1 MSVKA
6 ITPSLNRVQ
15 YKNNNTSETQNRPV
29 QNAHAAGYNP
39 AFGGLSAGIVSLMDW
54 IEAGGFITS
63 FIIQD
68 GLGMV
73 APRIGTGLLRG
84 RGSIDPKTGEK
95 RGCNW
100 EFARREALRELLSG
114 PSAYFIP
121 LAMITGIKT
130 LGRANNVPVDL
141 INGYGSEFSRYT
153 QEALAQGKTLNKND
167 FYTQIFK
174 NLLTNSTDGSLR
186 PEVIDEKAAAYAQQ
200 LSEIDDTSSK
210 KVRKVLVNNLKED
223 FINTRKL
230 HNSVM
235 VDDTVG
241 VIKADDKDLTKGIKK
256 ILSTLS
262 DYTHDALH
270 YTKKHL
276 KDNTADAAE
285 KLINNFNLKR
295 TGTRVLSN
303 LGMWGAVS
311 AGFILIPKIYN
322 FGLKHD
328 PGLVGTA
335 AENTVTDSPA
345 DAAKPDANKDTKIA
359 DAADSAAQDAKP
371 DNKQVSFGG
380 WQSKLGKTV
389 LNNKKLDNLL
399 KNFEFDNAAMP
410 ANAMAAALFGFCLPP
425 RYIDAKSNFERG
437 EILFRDITSFL
448 AILFGAKALSRV
460 FSQTFTKMSGIALQ
474 VRDEGYEKRSI
485 PGKIWQYFSAN
496 SDIAN
501 LNSRQ
506 LEAKYANPSSSKEGI
521 LGMIDF
527 IQKNKGD
534 VRKAFSI
541 DKGIKENIEQLL
553 GGKSIKQATVDEIKN
568 VIKTNADSDAVKNIY
583 KILDNVKGNKL
594 LGRAKLLNSLFDA
607 LSTFALVP
615 LFMIWVSHK
624 CTKMTKERSERLA
637 KEAADAAN
645 ANKPEPPKNQAP
657 VQNVTA
663 AADITNQPS
672 MQGFLNNL

>member
-6 ITPSLNRVQ
+6 INPSLNRVQ
-15 YKNNNTSETQNRPV
+15 YRNNNVSDIKNKQVQSQNQPSFS
-29 QNAHAAGYNP
+29 GLS
-39 AFGGLSAGIVSLMDW
+39 LSAGIVSLMDW

-73 APRIGTGLLRG
+73 APRIGTGLMRG
-84 RGSIDPKTGEK
+84 RGSIDPNTGEK

-114 PSAYFIP
+114 PSAYLIP
-121 LAMITGIKT
+121 LAMISGIKK
-130 LGRANNVPVDL
+130 LGKANNVPVDL
-141 INGYGSEFSRYT
+141 INGYGSEFAKYSK
-153 QEALAQGKTLNKND
+153 QAIAENKPLNKID
-167 FYTQIFK
+167 FYTQIFD
-174 NLLTNSTDGSLR
+174 NLLTNSTDGTL
-186 PEVIDEKAAAYAQQ
+186 PKHVIEEKSATYAKQ
-200 LSEIDDTSSK
+200 LIEIEDNHGNK
-210 KVRKVLVNNLKED
+210 KIRKVLENSLKED
-223 FINTRKL
+223 FINIRRL
-230 HNSVM
+230 HSDVM
-235 VDDTVG
+235 VDDTAAVL
-241 VIKADDKDLTKGIKK
+241 KSDDKYISKGIKK
-256 ILSTLS
+256 ILSSLS

-270 YTKKHL
+270 YTHKHL
-276 KDNTADAAE
+276 KEDTPEAVE

-295 TGTRVLSN
+295 TGTRVVTNLS
-303 LGMWGAVS
+303 MWGAVA

-322 FGLKHD
+322 LGLKHD

-335 AENTVTDSPA
+335 AEGTMTESTANTAQNTKTA
-345 DAAKPDANKDTKIA
+345 ETAKDTPEDNKQQA
-359 DAADSAAQDAKP
+359 DG
-371 DNKQVSFGG
+371 KQVSFAG
-380 WQSKLGKTV
+380 WQSSLGKTV
-389 LNNKKLDNLL
+389 LNNNKLGKFL
-399 KNFEFDNAAMP
+399 KNFEFDNASMP

-437 EILFRDITSFL
+437 EILFRDITSFI

-474 VRDEGYEKRSI
+474 VRDEGFEKRSL
-485 PGKIWQYFSAN
+485 PGKVWQYFSAN
-496 SDIAN
+496 SDISN
-501 LNSRQ
+501 LTSRQ
-506 LEAKYANPSSSKEGI
+506 LEAKYANPSGAKNGI

-527 IQKNKGD
+527 IQNNHGD

-541 DKGIKENIEQLL
+541 DKGVKENIEKLL
-553 GGKSIKQATVDEIKN
+553 GGKSIKNATVDEIKN
-568 VIKTNADSDAVKNIY
+568 AIKNGAESVELKNIY

-624 CTKMTKERSERLA
+624 CTKMTKERSEKLA
-637 KEAADAAN
+637 KEAAEAAN
-645 ANKPEPPKNQAP
+645 ANKPEPPKNPTAQ

-663 AADITNQPS
+663 AADVNKQPS

>member
-15 YKNNNTSETQNRPV
+15 YKNNQTSEAKTNNIPKS
-29 QNAHAAGYNP
+29 HAIGAQP
-39 AFGGLSAGIVSLMDW
+39 SFGNLSSGVVSLMDW
-54 IEAGGFITS
+54 IESGGFITS

-121 LAMITGIKT
+121 LAMISGIKK
-130 LGRANNVPVDL
+130 LGKANNVPVDL

-153 QEALAQGKTLNKND
+153 KDTLSQNKTLNKCD
-167 FYTQIFK
+167 FYTQIFE
-174 NLLTNSTDGSLR
+174 NLLTNSTDGSLKAD
-186 PEVIDEKAAAYAQQ
+186 VIKEKAASYAKQ
-200 LSEIDDTSSK
+200 LLDIDDTSSN

-230 HNSVM
+230 HNGVM
-235 VDDTVG
+235 EDDTVA
-241 VIKADDKDLTKGIKK
+241 VLKADDKNLTRGIKK

-262 DYTHDALH
+262 DYTHDAFT
-270 YTKKHL
+270 YTEKNL
-276 KDNTADAAE
+276 KEKTPEAAE
-285 KLINNFNLKR
+285 KLISNFNLKR
-295 TGTRVLSN
+295 TGTRVATNLS
-303 LGMWGAVS
+303 MWGAVA

-322 FGLKHD
+322 LGLKHD

-335 AENTVTDSPA
+335 AENTTETPEDGA
-345 DAAKPDANKDTKIA
+345 KTDAAKETQTAQ
-359 DAADSAAQDAKP
+359 AAQETKP
-371 DNKQVSFGG
+371 STDGKQVSFGG
-380 WQSKLGKTV
+380 WQSALGKKVLSSDKLG
-389 LNNKKLDNLL
+389 NFL

-410 ANAMAAALFGFCLPP
+410 ANAMAFALFGFCLPP

-460 FSQTFTKMSGIALQ
+460 FSQAFTKMSGIALQ
-474 VRDEGYEKRSI
+474 VRDEGYEKRSM

-496 SDIAN
+496 SDISN
-501 LNSRQ
+501 LTSRQ
-506 LEAKYANPSSSKEGI
+506 LEAKYSNPSASKEGI
-521 LGMIDF
+521 LGMIDY
-527 IQKNKGD
+527 IQNNKGD

-541 DKGIKENIEQLL
+541 DKNLKQHFENLL
-553 GGKSIKQATVDEIKN
+553 GGKSLKQATVDEIK
-568 VIKTNADSDAVKNIY
+568 TAVKNGAESTDLKEIY

-594 LGRAKLLNSLFDA
+594 LGRAKLLNSVFDA

-615 LFMIWVSHK
+615 LFMMWISHQ

-637 KEAADAAN
+637 KEAAAAAE
-645 ANKPEPPKNQAP
+645 ANKPQPPINPSAAQ
-657 VQNVTA
+657 VQTVTA
-663 AADITNQPS
+663 AADVNKQPS

>member
-6 ITPSLNRVQ
+6 INPSLNRVQ
-15 YKNNNTSETQNRPV
+15 YRNNNVSDIKNKQVQSQNQPSFS
-29 QNAHAAGYNP
+29 GLS
-39 AFGGLSAGIVSLMDW
+39 LSAGIVSLMDW

-73 APRIGTGLLRG
+73 APRIGTGLMRG
-84 RGSIDPKTGEK
+84 RGSIDPNTGEK

-114 PSAYFIP
+114 PSAYLIP
-121 LAMITGIKT
+121 LAMISGIKK
-130 LGRANNVPVDL
+130 LGKANNVPVDL
-141 INGYGSEFSRYT
+141 INGYGSEFTKYSK
-153 QEALAQGKTLNKND
+153 QAIAENKPLNKID
-167 FYTQIFK
+167 FYTQIFD
-174 NLLTNSTDGSLR
+174 NLLTNSTDGTL
-186 PEVIDEKAAAYAQQ
+186 PKHVIEEKSATYAKQ
-200 LSEIDDTSSK
+200 LIEIEDNHGNK
-210 KVRKVLVNNLKED
+210 KIRKVLENSLKED
-223 FINTRKL
+223 FINIRRL
-230 HNSVM
+230 HSDVM
-235 VDDTVG
+235 VDDTAAVL
-241 VIKADDKDLTKGIKK
+241 KSDDKYISKGIKK
-256 ILSTLS
+256 ILSSLS

-270 YTKKHL
+270 YTHKHL
-276 KDNTADAAE
+276 KEDTPEAVE

-295 TGTRVLSN
+295 TGTRVVTNLS
-303 LGMWGAVS
+303 MWGAVA

-322 FGLKHD
+322 LGLKHD

-335 AENTVTDSPA
+335 AEGTMTENAANTAQNTKTA
-345 DAAKPDANKDTKIA
+345 ETAKDTPEDNKQQA
-359 DAADSAAQDAKP
+359 DG
-371 DNKQVSFGG
+371 KQVSFAG
-380 WQSKLGKTV
+380 WQSSLGKTV
-389 LNNKKLDNLL
+389 LNNNKLGKFL
-399 KNFEFDNAAMP
+399 KNFEFDNASMP

-437 EILFRDITSFL
+437 EILFRDITSFI

-474 VRDEGYEKRSI
+474 VRDEGFEKRSL
-485 PGKIWQYFSAN
+485 PGKVWQYFSAN
-496 SDIAN
+496 SDISN
-501 LNSRQ
+501 LTSRQ
-506 LEAKYANPSSSKEGI
+506 LEAKYANPSGAKNGI

-527 IQKNKGD
+527 IQNNHGD

-541 DKGIKENIEQLL
+541 DKGVKENIEKLL
-553 GGKSIKQATVDEIKN
+553 GGKSIKNATVDEIKN
-568 VIKTNADSDAVKNIY
+568 AIKNGAESVELKNIY

-624 CTKMTKERSERLA
+624 CTKMTKERSEKLA
-637 KEAADAAN
+637 KEAAEAAN
-645 ANKPEPPKNQAP
+645 ANKPEPPKNSTAQ

-663 AADITNQPS
+663 AADVNKQPS

>member
-15 YKNNNTSETQNRPV
+15 YKNNQTSEAKTNNIPKSHAIGV
-29 QNAHAAGYNP
+29 QP
-39 AFGGLSAGIVSLMDW
+39 SFGNLSSGVVSLMDW
-54 IEAGGFITS
+54 IESGGFITS

-121 LAMITGIKT
+121 LAMISGIKK
-130 LGRANNVPVDL
+130 LGKANNVPVDL

-153 QEALAQGKTLNKND
+153 KDTLSQNKTLNKCD
-167 FYTQIFK
+167 FYTQIFE
-174 NLLTNSTDGSLR
+174 NLLTNSTDGSLKAD
-186 PEVIDEKAAAYAQQ
+186 VIKEKAASYAKQ
-200 LSEIDDTSSK
+200 LLDIDDTSSN

-230 HNSVM
+230 HNGVM
-235 VDDTVG
+235 EDDTVA
-241 VIKADDKDLTKGIKK
+241 V
-256 ILSTLS
+256 
-262 DYTHDALH
+262 
-270 YTKKHL
+270 L
-276 KDNTADAAE
+276 K
-285 KLINNFNLKR
+285 KLISNFNLKR
-295 TGTRVLSN
+295 TGTRVATNLS
-303 LGMWGAVS
+303 MWGAVA

-322 FGLKHD
+322 LGLKHD

-335 AENTVTDSPA
+335 AENTTETPEDGA
-345 DAAKPDANKDTKIA
+345 KTDAAKETQTAQ
-359 DAADSAAQDAKP
+359 AAQETKP
-371 DNKQVSFGG
+371 STDGKQVSFGG
-380 WQSKLGKTV
+380 WQSALGKKVLSSDKLG
-389 LNNKKLDNLL
+389 NFL

-410 ANAMAAALFGFCLPP
+410 ANAMAFALFGFCLPP

-460 FSQTFTKMSGIALQ
+460 FSQAFTKMSGIALQ
-474 VRDEGYEKRSI
+474 VRDEGYEKRSM

-496 SDIAN
+496 SDISN
-501 LNSRQ
+501 LTSRQ
-506 LEAKYANPSSSKEGI
+506 LEAKYSNPSASKEGI
-521 LGMIDF
+521 LGMIDY
-527 IQKNKGD
+527 IQNNKGD

-541 DKGIKENIEQLL
+541 DKNLKQHFENLL
-553 GGKSIKQATVDEIKN
+553 GGKSLKQATVDEIK
-568 VIKTNADSDAVKNIY
+568 TAVKNGAESTDLKEIY

-594 LGRAKLLNSLFDA
+594 LGRAKLLNSVFDA

-615 LFMIWVSHK
+615 LFMMWISHQ

-637 KEAADAAN
+637 KEAAAAAE
-645 ANKPEPPKNQAP
+645 ANKPQPPINPSAAQ
-657 VQNVTA
+657 VQTVTA
-663 AADITNQPS
+663 AADVNKQPS

>member
-15 YKNNNTSETQNRPV
+15 YKNNQTSEAKTNNIPKS
-29 QNAHAAGYNP
+29 HAIGAQP
-39 AFGGLSAGIVSLMDW
+39 SFGNLSSGVVSLMDW
-54 IEAGGFITS
+54 IESGGFITS

-121 LAMITGIKT
+121 LAMISGIKK
-130 LGRANNVPVDL
+130 LGKANNVPVDL

-153 QEALAQGKTLNKND
+153 KEPLSQNKTLNKCD
-167 FYTQIFK
+167 FYTQIFE
-174 NLLTNSTDGSLR
+174 NLLTNSTDGSLKAD
-186 PEVIDEKAAAYAQQ
+186 VIKEKAASYAKQ
-200 LSEIDDTSSK
+200 LLDIDDTSSN

-223 FINTRKL
+223 FINIRRL
-230 HNSVM
+230 HSDVM
-235 VDDTVG
+235 VDDTAAVL
-241 VIKADDKDLTKGIKK
+241 KSDDKYISKGIKK
-256 ILSTLS
+256 ILSSLS

-270 YTKKHL
+270 YTHKHL
-276 KDNTADAAE
+276 KEDTPEAVE

-295 TGTRVLSN
+295 TGTRVVTNLS
-303 LGMWGAVS
+303 MWGAVA

-322 FGLKHD
+322 LGLKHD

-335 AENTVTDSPA
+335 AEGTMTESTANTAQNTKTA
-345 DAAKPDANKDTKIA
+345 ETAKDTPEDNKQQA
-359 DAADSAAQDAKP
+359 DG
-371 DNKQVSFGG
+371 KQVSFAG
-380 WQSKLGKTV
+380 WQSSLGKTV
-389 LNNKKLDNLL
+389 LNNNKLGKFL
-399 KNFEFDNAAMP
+399 KNFEFDNASMP

-437 EILFRDITSFL
+437 EILFRDITSFI

-474 VRDEGYEKRSI
+474 VRDEGFEKRSL
-485 PGKIWQYFSAN
+485 PGKVWQYFSAN
-496 SDIAN
+496 SDISN
-501 LNSRQ
+501 LTSRQ
-506 LEAKYANPSSSKEGI
+506 LEAKYANPSGAKNGI

-527 IQKNKGD
+527 IQNNHGD

-541 DKGIKENIEQLL
+541 DKGVKENIEKLL
-553 GGKSIKQATVDEIKN
+553 GGKSIKNATVDEIKN
-568 VIKTNADSDAVKNIY
+568 AIKNGAESVELKNIY

-624 CTKMTKERSERLA
+624 CTKMTKERSEKLA
-637 KEAADAAN
+637 KEAAEAAN
-645 ANKPEPPKNQAP
+645 ANKPEPPKNSTAQ

-663 AADITNQPS
+663 AADVNKQPS

>member
-6 ITPSLNRVQ
+6 INPSLNRVQ
-15 YKNNNTSETQNRPV
+15 YRNNNVSDIKNKQVQSQNQPSFS
-29 QNAHAAGYNP
+29 GLS
-39 AFGGLSAGIVSLMDW
+39 LSAGIVSLMDW

-73 APRIGTGLLRG
+73 APRIGTGLMRG
-84 RGSIDPKTGEK
+84 RGSIDPNTGEK

-114 PSAYFIP
+114 PSAYLIP
-121 LAMITGIKT
+121 LAMISGIKK
-130 LGRANNVPVDL
+130 LGKANNVPVDL
-141 INGYGSEFSRYT
+141 INGYGSEFAKYSK
-153 QEALAQGKTLNKND
+153 QAIAENKPLNKID
-167 FYTQIFK
+167 FYTQIFD
-174 NLLTNSTDGSLR
+174 NLLTNSTDGTL
-186 PEVIDEKAAAYAQQ
+186 PKHVIEEKSATYAKQ
-200 LSEIDDTSSK
+200 LIEIEDNHGNK
-210 KVRKVLVNNLKED
+210 KIRKVLENSLKED
-223 FINTRKL
+223 FINIRRL
-230 HNSVM
+230 HSDVM
-235 VDDTVG
+235 VDDTAAVL
-241 VIKADDKDLTKGIKK
+241 KSDDKYISKGIKK
-256 ILSTLS
+256 ILSSLS

-270 YTKKHL
+270 YTHKHL
-276 KDNTADAAE
+276 KEDTPEAVE

-295 TGTRVLSN
+295 TGTRVVTNLS
-303 LGMWGAVS
+303 MWGAVA

-322 FGLKHD
+322 LGLKHD

-335 AENTVTDSPA
+335 AEGTMTESTANTAQNTKTA
-345 DAAKPDANKDTKIA
+345 ETAKDTPEDNKQQA
-359 DAADSAAQDAKP
+359 DG
-371 DNKQVSFGG
+371 KQVSFAG
-380 WQSKLGKTV
+380 WQSSLGKTV
-389 LNNKKLDNLL
+389 LNNNKLGKFL
-399 KNFEFDNAAMP
+399 KNFEFDNASMP

-437 EILFRDITSFL
+437 EILFRDITSFI

-474 VRDEGYEKRSI
+474 VRDEGFEKRSL
-485 PGKIWQYFSAN
+485 PGKVWQYFSAN
-496 SDIAN
+496 SDISN
-501 LNSRQ
+501 LTSRQ
-506 LEAKYANPSSSKEGI
+506 LEAKYANPSGAKNGI

-527 IQKNKGD
+527 IQNNHGD

-541 DKGIKENIEQLL
+541 DKGVKENIEKLL
-553 GGKSIKQATVDEIKN
+553 GGKSIKNATVDEIKN
-568 VIKTNADSDAVKNIY
+568 AIKNGAESVELKNIY

-624 CTKMTKERSERLA
+624 CTKMTKERSEKLA
-637 KEAADAAN
+637 KEAAEAAN
-645 ANKPEPPKNQAP
+645 ANKPEPPKNSTAQ

-663 AADITNQPS
+663 AADVNKQPS

>member
-6 ITPSLNRVQ
+6 INPSLNRVQ
-15 YKNNNTSETQNRPV
+15 YRNNNVSDIKNKQVQSQNQPSFS
-29 QNAHAAGYNP
+29 GLS
-39 AFGGLSAGIVSLMDW
+39 LSAGIVSLMDW

-73 APRIGTGLLRG
+73 APRIGTGLMRG
-84 RGSIDPKTGEK
+84 RGSIDPNTGEK

-114 PSAYFIP
+114 PSAYLIP
-121 LAMITGIKT
+121 LAMISGIKK
-130 LGRANNVPVDL
+130 LGKANNVPVDL
-141 INGYGSEFSRYT
+141 INGYGSEFAKYSK
-153 QEALAQGKTLNKND
+153 QAIAENKPLNKID
-167 FYTQIFK
+167 FYTQIFD
-174 NLLTNSTDGSLR
+174 NLLTNSTDGTL
-186 PEVIDEKAAAYAQQ
+186 PKHVIEEKSATYAKQ
-200 LSEIDDTSSK
+200 LIEIEDNHGNK
-210 KVRKVLVNNLKED
+210 KIRKVLENSLKED
-223 FINTRKL
+223 FINIRRL
-230 HNSVM
+230 HSDVM
-235 VDDTVG
+235 VDDTAAVL
-241 VIKADDKDLTKGIKK
+241 KSDDKYISKGIKK
-256 ILSTLS
+256 ILSSLS

-270 YTKKHL
+270 YTHKHL
-276 KDNTADAAE
+276 KEDTPEAVE

-295 TGTRVLSN
+295 TGTRVVTNLS
-303 LGMWGAVS
+303 MWGAVA

-322 FGLKHD
+322 LGLKHD

-335 AENTVTDSPA
+335 AEGTMTENAANTAQNTKTA
-345 DAAKPDANKDTKIA
+345 ETAKDTPEDNKQQA
-359 DAADSAAQDAKP
+359 DG
-371 DNKQVSFGG
+371 KQVSFAG
-380 WQSKLGKTV
+380 WQSSLGKTV
-389 LNNKKLDNLL
+389 LNNNKLGKFL
-399 KNFEFDNAAMP
+399 KNFEFDNASMP

-437 EILFRDITSFL
+437 EILFRDITSFI

-474 VRDEGYEKRSI
+474 VRDEGFEKRSL
-485 PGKIWQYFSAN
+485 PGKVWQYFSAN
-496 SDIAN
+496 SDISN
-501 LNSRQ
+501 LTSRQ
-506 LEAKYANPSSSKEGI
+506 LEAKYANPSGAKNGI

-527 IQKNKGD
+527 IQNNHGD

-541 DKGIKENIEQLL
+541 DKGVKENIEKLL
-553 GGKSIKQATVDEIKN
+553 GGKSIKNATVDEIKN
-568 VIKTNADSDAVKNIY
+568 AIKNGAESVELKNIY

-624 CTKMTKERSERLA
+624 CTKMTKERSEKLA
-637 KEAADAAN
+637 KEAAEAAN
-645 ANKPEPPKNQAP
+645 ANKPEPPKNSTAQ

-663 AADITNQPS
+663 AADVNKQPS

>member
-6 ITPSLNRVQ
+6 INPSLNRVQ
-15 YKNNNTSETQNRPV
+15 YRNNNVSDIKNKQVQSQNQPSFS
-29 QNAHAAGYNP
+29 GLS
-39 AFGGLSAGIVSLMDW
+39 LSAGIVSLMDW

-73 APRIGTGLLRG
+73 APRIGTGLMRG
-84 RGSIDPKTGEK
+84 RGSIDPNTGEK

-114 PSAYFIP
+114 PSAYLIP
-121 LAMITGIKT
+121 LAMISGIKK
-130 LGRANNVPVDL
+130 LGKANNVPVDL
-141 INGYGSEFSRYT
+141 INGYGSEFAKYSK
-153 QEALAQGKTLNKND
+153 QAIAENKPLNKID
-167 FYTQIFK
+167 FYTQIFD
-174 NLLTNSTDGSLR
+174 NLLTNSTDGTL
-186 PEVIDEKAAAYAQQ
+186 PKHVIEEKSATYAKQ
-200 LSEIDDTSSK
+200 LIEIEDNHGNK
-210 KVRKVLVNNLKED
+210 KIRKVLENSLKED
-223 FINTRKL
+223 FINIRRL
-230 HNSVM
+230 HSDVM
-235 VDDTVG
+235 VDDTAAVL
-241 VIKADDKDLTKGIKK
+241 KSDDKYISKGIKK
-256 ILSTLS
+256 ILSSLS

-270 YTKKHL
+270 YTHKHL
-276 KDNTADAAE
+276 KEDTPEAVE

-295 TGTRVLSN
+295 TGTRVVTNLS
-303 LGMWGAVS
+303 MWGAVA

-322 FGLKHD
+322 LGLKHD

-335 AENTVTDSPA
+335 AEGTMTENAANTAQNTKTA
-345 DAAKPDANKDTKIA
+345 ETAKDTPEDNKQQA
-359 DAADSAAQDAKP
+359 DG
-371 DNKQVSFGG
+371 KQVSFAG
-380 WQSKLGKTV
+380 WQSDLGKYVVNNNKLGKF
-389 LNNKKLDNLL
+389 L
-399 KNFEFDNAAMP
+399 KNFEFDNASMP

-437 EILFRDITSFL
+437 EILFRDITSFI

-474 VRDEGYEKRSI
+474 VRDEGFEKRSL
-485 PGKIWQYFSAN
+485 PGKVWQYFSAN
-496 SDIAN
+496 SDISN
-501 LNSRQ
+501 LTSRQ
-506 LEAKYANPSSSKEGI
+506 LEAKYANPSGAKNGI

-527 IQKNKGD
+527 IQNNHGD

-541 DKGIKENIEQLL
+541 DKGVKENIEKLL
-553 GGKSIKQATVDEIKN
+553 GGKSIKNATIDEIKN
-568 VIKTNADSDAVKNIY
+568 AIKNGAESVELKNIY

-624 CTKMTKERSERLA
+624 CTKMTKERSEKLA
-637 KEAADAAN
+637 KEAAEAAN
-645 ANKPEPPKNQAP
+645 ANKPEPPKNSTAQ

-663 AADITNQPS
+663 AADVNKQPS

>member
-6 ITPSLNRVQ
+6 INPSLNRVQ
-15 YKNNNTSETQNRPV
+15 YRNNNVSDIKNKQVQSQNQPSFS
-29 QNAHAAGYNP
+29 GLS
-39 AFGGLSAGIVSLMDW
+39 LSAGIVSLMDW

-73 APRIGTGLLRG
+73 APRIGTGLMRG
-84 RGSIDPKTGEK
+84 RGSIDPNTGEK

-114 PSAYFIP
+114 PSAYLIP
-121 LAMITGIKT
+121 LAMISGIKK
-130 LGRANNVPVDL
+130 LGKANNVPVDL
-141 INGYGSEFSRYT
+141 INGYGSEFAKYSK
-153 QEALAQGKTLNKND
+153 QAIAENKPLNKID
-167 FYTQIFK
+167 FYTQIFD
-174 NLLTNSTDGSLR
+174 NLLTNSTDGTL
-186 PEVIDEKAAAYAQQ
+186 PKHVIEEKSATYAKQ
-200 LSEIDDTSSK
+200 LIEIEDNHGNK
-210 KVRKVLVNNLKED
+210 KIRKVLENSLKED
-223 FINTRKL
+223 FINIRRL
-230 HNSVM
+230 HSDVM
-235 VDDTVG
+235 VDDTAAVL
-241 VIKADDKDLTKGIKK
+241 KSDDKYISKGIKK
-256 ILSTLS
+256 ILSSLS

-270 YTKKHL
+270 YTHKHL
-276 KDNTADAAE
+276 KEDTPEAVE

-295 TGTRVLSN
+295 TGTRVVTNLS
-303 LGMWGAVS
+303 MWGAVA

-322 FGLKHD
+322 LGLKHD

-335 AENTVTDSPA
+335 AEGTMTENAANTAQNTKTA
-345 DAAKPDANKDTKIA
+345 ETAKDTPEDNKQQA
-359 DAADSAAQDAKP
+359 DG
-371 DNKQVSFGG
+371 KQVSFAG
-380 WQSKLGKTV
+380 WQSSLGKTV
-389 LNNKKLDNLL
+389 LNNNKLGKFLR
-399 KNFEFDNAAMP
+399 NFEFDNASMP

-437 EILFRDITSFL
+437 EILFRDITSFI

-474 VRDEGYEKRSI
+474 VRDEGFEKRSL
-485 PGKIWQYFSAN
+485 PGKVWQYFSAN
-496 SDIAN
+496 SDISN
-501 LNSRQ
+501 LTSRQ
-506 LEAKYANPSSSKEGI
+506 LEAKYANPSGAKNGI

-527 IQKNKGD
+527 IQNNHGD

-541 DKGIKENIEQLL
+541 DKGVKENIEKLL
-553 GGKSIKQATVDEIKN
+553 GGKSIKNATVDEIKN
-568 VIKTNADSDAVKNIY
+568 AIKNGAESVELKNIY

-624 CTKMTKERSERLA
+624 CTKMTKERSEKLA
-637 KEAADAAN
+637 KEAAEAAN
-645 ANKPEPPKNQAP
+645 ANKPEPPKNSTAQ

-663 AADITNQPS
+663 AADVNKQPS

>member
-6 ITPSLNRVQ
+6 INPSLNRVQ
-15 YKNNNTSETQNRPV
+15 YRNNNVSDIKNKQVQSQNQPSFS
-29 QNAHAAGYNP
+29 GLS
-39 AFGGLSAGIVSLMDW
+39 LSAGIVSLMDW

-73 APRIGTGLLRG
+73 APRIGTGLMRG
-84 RGSIDPKTGEK
+84 RGSIDPNTGEK

-114 PSAYFIP
+114 PSAYLIP
-121 LAMITGIKT
+121 LAMISGIKK
-130 LGRANNVPVDL
+130 LGKANNVPVDL
-141 INGYGSEFSRYT
+141 INGYGSEFAKYSK
-153 QEALAQGKTLNKND
+153 QAIAENKPLSKID
-167 FYTQIFK
+167 FYTQIFD
-174 NLLTNSTDGSLR
+174 NLLTNSTDGTL
-186 PEVIDEKAAAYAQQ
+186 PKHVIEEKSATYAKQ
-200 LSEIDDTSSK
+200 LIEIEDNHGNK
-210 KVRKVLVNNLKED
+210 KIRKVLENSLKED
-223 FINTRKL
+223 FINIRRL
-230 HNSVM
+230 HSDVM
-235 VDDTVG
+235 VDDTAAVL
-241 VIKADDKDLTKGIKK
+241 KSDDKYISKGIKK
-256 ILSTLS
+256 ILSSLS

-270 YTKKHL
+270 YTHKHL
-276 KDNTADAAE
+276 KEDTPEAVE

-295 TGTRVLSN
+295 TGTRVVTNLS
-303 LGMWGAVS
+303 MWGAVA

-322 FGLKHD
+322 LGLKHD

-335 AENTVTDSPA
+335 AEGTMTESTANTAQNTKTA
-345 DAAKPDANKDTKIA
+345 ETAKDTPEDNKQQA
-359 DAADSAAQDAKP
+359 DG
-371 DNKQVSFGG
+371 KQVSFAG
-380 WQSKLGKTV
+380 WQSSLGKTV
-389 LNNKKLDNLL
+389 LNNNKLGKFL
-399 KNFEFDNAAMP
+399 KNFEFDNASMP

-437 EILFRDITSFL
+437 EILFRDITSFI

-474 VRDEGYEKRSI
+474 VRDEGFEKRSL
-485 PGKIWQYFSAN
+485 PGKVWQYFSAN
-496 SDIAN
+496 SDISN
-501 LNSRQ
+501 LTSRQ
-506 LEAKYANPSSSKEGI
+506 LEAKYANPSGAKNGI

-527 IQKNKGD
+527 IQNNHGD

-541 DKGIKENIEQLL
+541 DKGVKENIEKLL
-553 GGKSIKQATVDEIKN
+553 GGKSIKNATIDEIKN
-568 VIKTNADSDAVKNIY
+568 AIKNGAESVELKNIY

-624 CTKMTKERSERLA
+624 CTKMTKERSEKLA
-637 KEAADAAN
+637 KEAAEAAN
-645 ANKPEPPKNQAP
+645 ANKPEPPKNSTAQ

-663 AADITNQPS
+663 AADVNKQPS

>member
-6 ITPSLNRVQ
+6 INPSLNRVQ
-15 YKNNNTSETQNRPV
+15 YRNNNVSDIKNKQVQSQNQPSFS
-29 QNAHAAGYNP
+29 GLS
-39 AFGGLSAGIVSLMDW
+39 LSAGIVSLMDW

-73 APRIGTGLLRG
+73 APRIGTGLMRG
-84 RGSIDPKTGEK
+84 RGSIDPNTGEK

-114 PSAYFIP
+114 PSAYLIP
-121 LAMITGIKT
+121 LAMISGIKK
-130 LGRANNVPVDL
+130 LGKANNVPVDL
-141 INGYGSEFSRYT
+141 INGYGSEFAKYSK
-153 QEALAQGKTLNKND
+153 QAIAENKPLNKID
-167 FYTQIFK
+167 FYTQIFD
-174 NLLTNSTDGSLR
+174 NLLTNSTDGTL
-186 PEVIDEKAAAYAQQ
+186 PKHVIEEKSATYAKQ
-200 LSEIDDTSSK
+200 LIEIEDNHGNK
-210 KVRKVLVNNLKED
+210 KIRKVLENSLKED
-223 FINTRKL
+223 FINIRRL
-230 HNSVM
+230 HSDVM
-235 VDDTVG
+235 VDDTAAVL
-241 VIKADDKDLTKGIKK
+241 KSDDKYISKGIKK
-256 ILSTLS
+256 ILSSLS

-270 YTKKHL
+270 YTHKHL
-276 KDNTADAAE
+276 KEDTPEAVE

-295 TGTRVLSN
+295 TGTRVVTNLS
-303 LGMWGAVS
+303 MWGAVA

-322 FGLKHD
+322 LGLKHD

-335 AENTVTDSPA
+335 AEGTMTENAANTAQNTKTA
-345 DAAKPDANKDTKIA
+345 ETAKDTPEDNKQQA
-359 DAADSAAQDAKP
+359 DG
-371 DNKQVSFGG
+371 KQVSFAG
-380 WQSKLGKTV
+380 WQSSLGKTV
-389 LNNKKLDNLL
+389 LNNNKLGKFL
-399 KNFEFDNAAMP
+399 KNFEFDNASMP

-437 EILFRDITSFL
+437 EILFRDITSFI

-474 VRDEGYEKRSI
+474 VRDEGFEKRSL
-485 PGKIWQYFSAN
+485 PGKVWQYFSAN
-496 SDIAN
+496 SDISN
-501 LNSRQ
+501 LTSRQ
-506 LEAKYANPSSSKEGI
+506 LEAKYTNPSGAKNGI

-527 IQKNKGD
+527 IQNNHGD

-541 DKGIKENIEQLL
+541 DKGVKENIEKLL
-553 GGKSIKQATVDEIKN
+553 GGKSIKNATVDEIKN
-568 VIKTNADSDAVKNIY
+568 AIKNGAESVELKNIY

-624 CTKMTKERSERLA
+624 CTKMTKERSEKLA
-637 KEAADAAN
+637 KEAAEAAN
-645 ANKPEPPKNQAP
+645 ANKPEPPKNSTAQ

-663 AADITNQPS
+663 AADVNKQPS

>member
-6 ITPSLNRVQ
+6 INPSLNRVQ
-15 YKNNNTSETQNRPV
+15 YRNNNVSDIKNKQVQSQNQPSFS
-29 QNAHAAGYNP
+29 GLS
-39 AFGGLSAGIVSLMDW
+39 LSAGIVSLMDW

-73 APRIGTGLLRG
+73 APRIGTGLMRG
-84 RGSIDPKTGEK
+84 RGSIDPNTGEK

-114 PSAYFIP
+114 PSAYLIP
-121 LAMITGIKT
+121 LAMISGIKK
-130 LGRANNVPVDL
+130 LGKANNVPVDL
-141 INGYGSEFSRYT
+141 INGYGSEFAKYSK
-153 QEALAQGKTLNKND
+153 QAIAENKPLNKID
-167 FYTQIFK
+167 FYTQIFD
-174 NLLTNSTDGSLR
+174 NLLTNSTDGTL
-186 PEVIDEKAAAYAQQ
+186 PKHVIEEKSATYAKQ
-200 LSEIDDTSSK
+200 LIEIEDNHGNK
-210 KVRKVLVNNLKED
+210 KIRKVLENSLKED
-223 FINTRKL
+223 FINIRRL
-230 HNSVM
+230 HSDVM
-235 VDDTVG
+235 VDDTAAVL
-241 VIKADDKDLTKGIKK
+241 KSDDKYISKGIKK
-256 ILSTLS
+256 ILSSLS

-270 YTKKHL
+270 YTHKHL
-276 KDNTADAAE
+276 KEDTPEAVE

-295 TGTRVLSN
+295 TGTRVVTNLS
-303 LGMWGAVS
+303 MWGAVA

-322 FGLKHD
+322 LGLKHD

-335 AENTVTDSPA
+335 AEGTMTENAANTAQNTKTA
-345 DAAKPDANKDTKIA
+345 ETAKDTPEDNKQQA
-359 DAADSAAQDAKP
+359 DG
-371 DNKQVSFGG
+371 KQVSFAG
-380 WQSKLGKTV
+380 WQSSLGKTV
-389 LNNKKLDNLL
+389 LNNNKLGKFL
-399 KNFEFDNAAMP
+399 KNFEFDNASMP

-437 EILFRDITSFL
+437 EILFRDITSFI

-474 VRDEGYEKRSI
+474 VRDEGFEKRSL
-485 PGKIWQYFSAN
+485 PGKVWQYFSAN
-496 SDIAN
+496 SDISN
-501 LNSRQ
+501 LTSRQ
-506 LEAKYANPSSSKEGI
+506 LEAKYANPSGAKNGI

-527 IQKNKGD
+527 IQNNHGD

-541 DKGIKENIEQLL
+541 DKGVKENIEKLL
-553 GGKSIKQATVDEIKN
+553 GGKSIKNATVDEIKN
-568 VIKTNADSDAVKNIY
+568 AIKNGAESVELKNIY

-624 CTKMTKERSERLA
+624 CTKMTKERSEKLA
-637 KEAADAAN
+637 KEAAEAAN
-645 ANKPEPPKNQAP
+645 ANKPEPPKNPTAQ

-663 AADITNQPS
+663 AADVNKQPS

>member
-6 ITPSLNRVQ
+6 INPSLNRVQ
-15 YKNNNTSETQNRPV
+15 YRNNNVSDIKNKQVQSQNQPSFS
-29 QNAHAAGYNP
+29 GLS
-39 AFGGLSAGIVSLMDW
+39 LSAGIVSLMDW

-73 APRIGTGLLRG
+73 APRIGTGLMRG
-84 RGSIDPKTGEK
+84 RGSIDPNTGEK

-114 PSAYFIP
+114 PSAYLIP
-121 LAMITGIKT
+121 LAMISGIKK
-130 LGRANNVPVDL
+130 LGKANNVPVDL
-141 INGYGSEFSRYT
+141 INGYGSEFAKYSK
-153 QEALAQGKTLNKND
+153 QAIAENKPLSKID
-167 FYTQIFK
+167 FYTQIFD
-174 NLLTNSTDGSLR
+174 NLLTNSTDGTL
-186 PEVIDEKAAAYAQQ
+186 PKHVIEEKSATYAKQ
-200 LSEIDDTSSK
+200 LIEIEDNHGNK
-210 KVRKVLVNNLKED
+210 KIRKVLENSLKED
-223 FINTRKL
+223 FINIRRL
-230 HNSVM
+230 HSDVM
-235 VDDTVG
+235 VDDTAAVL
-241 VIKADDKDLTKGIKK
+241 KSDDKYISKGIKK
-256 ILSTLS
+256 ILSSLS

-270 YTKKHL
+270 YTHKHL
-276 KDNTADAAE
+276 KEDTPEAVE

-295 TGTRVLSN
+295 TGTRVVTNLS
-303 LGMWGAVS
+303 MWGAVA

-322 FGLKHD
+322 LGLKHD

-335 AENTVTDSPA
+335 AEGTMTESTANTAQNTKTA
-345 DAAKPDANKDTKIA
+345 ETAKDTPEDNKQQA
-359 DAADSAAQDAKP
+359 DG
-371 DNKQVSFGG
+371 KQVSFAG
-380 WQSKLGKTV
+380 WQSSLGKTV
-389 LNNKKLDNLL
+389 LNNNKLGKFL
-399 KNFEFDNAAMP
+399 KNFEFDNASMP

-437 EILFRDITSFL
+437 EILFRDITSFI

-474 VRDEGYEKRSI
+474 VRDEGFEKRSL
-485 PGKIWQYFSAN
+485 PGKVWQYFSAN
-496 SDIAN
+496 SDISN
-501 LNSRQ
+501 LTSRQ
-506 LEAKYANPSSSKEGI
+506 LEAKYANPSGAKNGI

-527 IQKNKGD
+527 IQNNHGD

-541 DKGIKENIEQLL
+541 DKGVKENIEKLL
-553 GGKSIKQATVDEIKN
+553 GGKSIKNATVDEIKN
-568 VIKTNADSDAVKNIY
+568 AIKNGAESVELKNIY

-624 CTKMTKERSERLA
+624 CTKMTKERSEKLA
-637 KEAADAAN
+637 KEAAEAAN
-645 ANKPEPPKNQAP
+645 ANKPEPPKNSTAQ

-663 AADITNQPS
+663 AADVNKQPS

>member
-6 ITPSLNRVQ
+6 INPSLNRVQ
-15 YKNNNTSETQNRPV
+15 YRNNNVSDIKNKQV
-29 QNAHAAGYNP
+29 QSQKQPSFSGLS
-39 AFGGLSAGIVSLMDW
+39 LSAGIVSLMDW

-73 APRIGTGLLRG
+73 APRIGTGLMRG
-84 RGSIDPKTGEK
+84 RGSIDPNTGEK

-114 PSAYFIP
+114 PSAYLIP
-121 LAMITGIKT
+121 LAMISGIKK
-130 LGRANNVPVDL
+130 LGKANNVPVDL
-141 INGYGSEFSRYT
+141 INGYGSEFAKYSK
-153 QEALAQGKTLNKND
+153 QAIAENKPLNKID
-167 FYTQIFK
+167 FYTQIFD
-174 NLLTNSTDGSLR
+174 NLLTNSTDGTL
-186 PEVIDEKAAAYAQQ
+186 PKHVIEEKSATYAKQ
-200 LSEIDDTSSK
+200 LIEIEDNHGNK
-210 KVRKVLVNNLKED
+210 KIRKVLENSLKED
-223 FINTRKL
+223 FINIRRL
-230 HNSVM
+230 HSDVM
-235 VDDTVG
+235 VDDTAAVL
-241 VIKADDKDLTKGIKK
+241 KSDDKYISKGIKK
-256 ILSTLS
+256 ILSSLS

-270 YTKKHL
+270 YTHKHL
-276 KDNTADAAE
+276 KEDTPEAVE

-295 TGTRVLSN
+295 TGTRVVTNLS
-303 LGMWGAVS
+303 MWGAVA

-322 FGLKHD
+322 LGLKHD

-335 AENTVTDSPA
+335 AEGTMTENAANTAQNTKTA
-345 DAAKPDANKDTKIA
+345 ETAKDTPEDNKQQA
-359 DAADSAAQDAKP
+359 DG
-371 DNKQVSFGG
+371 KQVSFAG
-380 WQSKLGKTV
+380 WQSSLGKTV
-389 LNNKKLDNLL
+389 LNNNKLGKFL
-399 KNFEFDNAAMP
+399 KNFEFDNASMP

-437 EILFRDITSFL
+437 EILFRDITSFI

-474 VRDEGYEKRSI
+474 VRDEGFEKRSL
-485 PGKIWQYFSAN
+485 PGKVWQYFSAN
-496 SDIAN
+496 SDISN
-501 LNSRQ
+501 LTSRQ
-506 LEAKYANPSSSKEGI
+506 LEAKYANPSGAKNGI

-527 IQKNKGD
+527 IQNNHGD

-541 DKGIKENIEQLL
+541 DKGVKENIEKLL
-553 GGKSIKQATVDEIKN
+553 GGKSIKNATVDEIKN
-568 VIKTNADSDAVKNIY
+568 AIKNGAESVELKNIY

-624 CTKMTKERSERLA
+624 CTKMTKERSEKLA
-637 KEAADAAN
+637 KEAAEAAN
-645 ANKPEPPKNQAP
+645 ANKPEPPKNPTAQ

-663 AADITNQPS
+663 AADVNKQPS

>member
-6 ITPSLNRVQ
+6 INPSLNRVQ
-15 YKNNNTSETQNRPV
+15 YRNNNVSDIKNKQVQSQNQPSFS
-29 QNAHAAGYNP
+29 GLS
-39 AFGGLSAGIVSLMDW
+39 LSAGIVSLMDW

-73 APRIGTGLLRG
+73 APRIGTGLMRG
-84 RGSIDPKTGEK
+84 RGSIDPNTGEK

-114 PSAYFIP
+114 PSAYLIP
-121 LAMITGIKT
+121 LAMISGIKK
-130 LGRANNVPVDL
+130 LGKANNVPVDL
-141 INGYGSEFSRYT
+141 INGYGSEFAKYSK
-153 QEALAQGKTLNKND
+153 QAIAENKPLNKID
-167 FYTQIFK
+167 FYTQIFD
-174 NLLTNSTDGSLR
+174 NLLTNSTDGTL
-186 PEVIDEKAAAYAQQ
+186 PKHVIEEKSATYAKQ
-200 LSEIDDTSSK
+200 LIEIEDNHGNK
-210 KVRKVLVNNLKED
+210 KIRKVLENSLKED
-223 FINTRKL
+223 FINIRRL
-230 HNSVM
+230 HSDVM
-235 VDDTVG
+235 VDDTAAVL
-241 VIKADDKDLTKGIKK
+241 KSDDKYISKGIKK
-256 ILSTLS
+256 ILSSLS

-270 YTKKHL
+270 YTHKHL
-276 KDNTADAAE
+276 KEDTPEAVE

-295 TGTRVLSN
+295 TGTRVVTNLS
-303 LGMWGAVS
+303 MWGAVA

-322 FGLKHD
+322 LGLKHD

-335 AENTVTDSPA
+335 AEGTMTENAANTAQNTKTA
-345 DAAKPDANKDTKIA
+345 ETAKDTPEDNKQQA
-359 DAADSAAQDAKP
+359 DG
-371 DNKQVSFGG
+371 KQVSFAG
-380 WQSKLGKTV
+380 WQSSLGKTV
-389 LNNKKLDNLL
+389 LNNNKLGKFL
-399 KNFEFDNAAMP
+399 KNFEFDNASMP

-437 EILFRDITSFL
+437 EILFRDITSFI

-474 VRDEGYEKRSI
+474 VRDEGFEKRSL
-485 PGKIWQYFSAN
+485 PGKVWQYFSAN
-496 SDIAN
+496 SDISN
-501 LNSRQ
+501 LTSRQ
-506 LEAKYANPSSSKEGI
+506 LEAKYANPSGAKNGI

-527 IQKNKGD
+527 IQNNHGD

-541 DKGIKENIEQLL
+541 DKGVKENIEKLL
-553 GGKSIKQATVDEIKN
+553 GGKSIKNATVDEIKN
-568 VIKTNADSDAVKNIY
+568 AIKNGAESVELKNIY
-583 KILDNVKGNKL
+583 KILNNVKGNKL

-624 CTKMTKERSERLA
+624 CTKMTKERSEKLA
-637 KEAADAAN
+637 KEAAEAAN
-645 ANKPEPPKNQAP
+645 ANKPEPPKNSTAQ

-663 AADITNQPS
+663 AADVNKQPS

>member
-6 ITPSLNRVQ
+6 INPSLNRVQ
-15 YKNNNTSETQNRPV
+15 YRNNNVSDIKNKQVQSQNQPSFS
-29 QNAHAAGYNP
+29 GLS
-39 AFGGLSAGIVSLMDW
+39 LSAGIVSLMDW

-73 APRIGTGLLRG
+73 APRIGTGLMRG
-84 RGSIDPKTGEK
+84 RGSIDPNTGEK

-114 PSAYFIP
+114 PSAYLIP
-121 LAMITGIKT
+121 LAMISGIKK
-130 LGRANNVPVDL
+130 LGKANNVPVDL
-141 INGYGSEFSRYT
+141 INGYGSEFAKYSK
-153 QEALAQGKTLNKND
+153 QAIAENKPLNKID
-167 FYTQIFK
+167 FYTQIFD
-174 NLLTNSTDGSLR
+174 NLLTNSTDGTL
-186 PEVIDEKAAAYAQQ
+186 PKHVIEEKSATYAKQ
-200 LSEIDDTSSK
+200 LIEIEDNHGNK
-210 KVRKVLVNNLKED
+210 KIRKVLENSLKED
-223 FINTRKL
+223 FINIRRL
-230 HNSVM
+230 HSDVM
-235 VDDTVG
+235 VDDTAAVL
-241 VIKADDKDLTKGIKK
+241 KSDDKYISKGIKK
-256 ILSTLS
+256 ILSSLS

-270 YTKKHL
+270 YTHKHL
-276 KDNTADAAE
+276 KEDTPEAVE

-295 TGTRVLSN
+295 TGTRVVTNLS
-303 LGMWGAVS
+303 MWGAVA

-322 FGLKHD
+322 LGLKHD

-335 AENTVTDSPA
+335 AEGTMTESTANTAQNTKTA
-345 DAAKPDANKDTKIA
+345 ETAKDTPEDNKQQA
-359 DAADSAAQDAKP
+359 DG
-371 DNKQVSFGG
+371 KQVSFAG
-380 WQSKLGKTV
+380 WQSDLGKYVVNNNKLGKF
-389 LNNKKLDNLL
+389 L
-399 KNFEFDNAAMP
+399 KNFEFDNASMP

-437 EILFRDITSFL
+437 EILFRDITSFI

-474 VRDEGYEKRSI
+474 VRDEGFEKRSL
-485 PGKIWQYFSAN
+485 PGKVWQYFSAN
-496 SDIAN
+496 SDISN
-501 LNSRQ
+501 LTSRQ
-506 LEAKYANPSSSKEGI
+506 LEAKYANPSGAKNGI

-527 IQKNKGD
+527 IQNNHGD

-541 DKGIKENIEQLL
+541 DKGVKENIEKLL
-553 GGKSIKQATVDEIKN
+553 GGKSIKNATVDEIKN
-568 VIKTNADSDAVKNIY
+568 AIKNGAESVELKNIY

-624 CTKMTKERSERLA
+624 CTKMTKERSEKLA
-637 KEAADAAN
+637 KEAAEAAN
-645 ANKPEPPKNQAP
+645 ANKPEPPKNSTAQ

-663 AADITNQPS
+663 AADVNKQPS

>member
-6 ITPSLNRVQ
+6 INPSLNRVQ
-15 YKNNNTSETQNRPV
+15 YRNNNVSDIKNKQVQSQNQPSFS
-29 QNAHAAGYNP
+29 GLS
-39 AFGGLSAGIVSLMDW
+39 LSAGIVSLMDW

-73 APRIGTGLLRG
+73 APRIGTGLMRG
-84 RGSIDPKTGEK
+84 RGSIDPNTGEK

-114 PSAYFIP
+114 PSAYLIP
-121 LAMITGIKT
+121 LAMISGIKK
-130 LGRANNVPVDL
+130 LGKANNVPVDL
-141 INGYGSEFSRYT
+141 INGYGSEFAKYSK
-153 QEALAQGKTLNKND
+153 QAIAENKPLSKID
-167 FYTQIFK
+167 FYTQIFD
-174 NLLTNSTDGSLR
+174 NLLTNSTDGTL
-186 PEVIDEKAAAYAQQ
+186 PKHVIEEKSATYAKQ
-200 LSEIDDTSSK
+200 LIEIEDNHGNK
-210 KVRKVLVNNLKED
+210 KIRKVLENSLKED
-223 FINTRKL
+223 FINIRRL
-230 HNSVM
+230 HSDVM
-235 VDDTVG
+235 VDDTAAVL
-241 VIKADDKDLTKGIKK
+241 KSDDKYISKGIKK
-256 ILSTLS
+256 ILSSLS

-270 YTKKHL
+270 YTHKHL
-276 KDNTADAAE
+276 KEDTPEAVE

-295 TGTRVLSN
+295 TGTRVVTNLS
-303 LGMWGAVS
+303 MWGAVA

-322 FGLKHD
+322 LGLKHD

-335 AENTVTDSPA
+335 AEGTMTESTANTAQNTKTA
-345 DAAKPDANKDTKIA
+345 ETAKDTPEDNKQQA
-359 DAADSAAQDAKP
+359 DG
-371 DNKQVSFGG
+371 KQVSFAG
-380 WQSKLGKTV
+380 WQSDLGKYVVNNNKLGKF
-389 LNNKKLDNLL
+389 L
-399 KNFEFDNAAMP
+399 KNFEFDNASMP

-437 EILFRDITSFL
+437 EILFRDITSFI

-474 VRDEGYEKRSI
+474 VRDEGFEKRSL
-485 PGKIWQYFSAN
+485 PGKVWQYFSAN
-496 SDIAN
+496 SDISN
-501 LNSRQ
+501 LTSRQ
-506 LEAKYANPSSSKEGI
+506 LEAKYANPSGAKNGI

-527 IQKNKGD
+527 IQNNHGD

-541 DKGIKENIEQLL
+541 DKGVKENIEKLL
-553 GGKSIKQATVDEIKN
+553 GGKSIKNATVDEIKN
-568 VIKTNADSDAVKNIY
+568 AIKNGAESVELKNIY

-624 CTKMTKERSERLA
+624 CTKMTKERSEKLA
-637 KEAADAAN
+637 KEAAEAAN
-645 ANKPEPPKNQAP
+645 ANKPEPPKNSTAQ

-663 AADITNQPS
+663 AADVNKQPS

>member
-6 ITPSLNRVQ
+6 INPSLNRVQ
-15 YKNNNTSETQNRPV
+15 YRNNNVSDIKNKQVQSQNQPSFS
-29 QNAHAAGYNP
+29 GLS
-39 AFGGLSAGIVSLMDW
+39 LSAGIVSLMDW

-73 APRIGTGLLRG
+73 APRIGTGLMRG
-84 RGSIDPKTGEK
+84 RGSIDPNTGEK

-114 PSAYFIP
+114 PSAYLIP
-121 LAMITGIKT
+121 LAMISGIKK
-130 LGRANNVPVDL
+130 LGKANNVPVDL
-141 INGYGSEFSRYT
+141 INGYGSEFAKYSK
-153 QEALAQGKTLNKND
+153 QAIAENKPLNKID
-167 FYTQIFK
+167 FYTQIFD
-174 NLLTNSTDGSLR
+174 NLLTNSTDGTL
-186 PEVIDEKAAAYAQQ
+186 PKHVIEEKSATYAKQ
-200 LSEIDDTSSK
+200 LIEIEDNHGNK
-210 KVRKVLVNNLKED
+210 KIRKVLENSLKED
-223 FINTRKL
+223 FINIRRL
-230 HNSVM
+230 HSDVM
-235 VDDTVG
+235 VDDTAAVL
-241 VIKADDKDLTKGIKK
+241 KSDDKYNSKGIKK
-256 ILSTLS
+256 ILSSLS

-270 YTKKHL
+270 YTHKHL
-276 KDNTADAAE
+276 KEDTPEAVE

-295 TGTRVLSN
+295 TGTRVVTNLS
-303 LGMWGAVS
+303 MWGAVA

-322 FGLKHD
+322 LGLKHD

-335 AENTVTDSPA
+335 AEGTMTENAANTAQNTKTA
-345 DAAKPDANKDTKIA
+345 ETAKDTPEDNKQQA
-359 DAADSAAQDAKP
+359 DG
-371 DNKQVSFGG
+371 KQVSFAG
-380 WQSKLGKTV
+380 WQSSLGKTV
-389 LNNKKLDNLL
+389 LNNNKLGKFL
-399 KNFEFDNAAMP
+399 KNFEFDNASMP

-437 EILFRDITSFL
+437 EILFRDITSFI

-474 VRDEGYEKRSI
+474 VRDEGFEKRSL
-485 PGKIWQYFSAN
+485 PGKVWQYFSAN
-496 SDIAN
+496 SDISN
-501 LNSRQ
+501 LTSRQ
-506 LEAKYANPSSSKEGI
+506 LEAKYANPSGAKNGI

-527 IQKNKGD
+527 IQNNHGD

-541 DKGIKENIEQLL
+541 DKGVKENIEKLL
-553 GGKSIKQATVDEIKN
+553 GGKSIKNATVDEIKN
-568 VIKTNADSDAVKNIY
+568 AIKNGAESVELKNIY

-624 CTKMTKERSERLA
+624 CTKMTKERSEKLA
-637 KEAADAAN
+637 KEAAEAAN
-645 ANKPEPPKNQAP
+645 ANKPEPPKNSTAQ

-663 AADITNQPS
+663 AADVNKQPS

>member
-6 ITPSLNRVQ
+6 INPSLNRVQ
-15 YKNNNTSETQNRPV
+15 YRNNNVSDIKNKQVQSQNQPSFS
-29 QNAHAAGYNP
+29 GLS
-39 AFGGLSAGIVSLMDW
+39 LSAGIVSLMDW

-73 APRIGTGLLRG
+73 APRIGTGLMRG
-84 RGSIDPKTGEK
+84 RGSIDPNTGEK

-114 PSAYFIP
+114 PSAYLIP
-121 LAMITGIKT
+121 LAMISGIKK
-130 LGRANNVPVDL
+130 LGKANNVPVDL
-141 INGYGSEFSRYT
+141 INGYGSEFAKYSK
-153 QEALAQGKTLNKND
+153 QAIAENKPLNKID
-167 FYTQIFK
+167 FYTQIFD
-174 NLLTNSTDGSLR
+174 NLLTNSTDGTL
-186 PEVIDEKAAAYAQQ
+186 PKHVIEEKSATYAKQ
-200 LSEIDDTSSK
+200 LIEIEDNHGNK
-210 KVRKVLVNNLKED
+210 KIRKVLENSLKED
-223 FINTRKL
+223 FINIRRL
-230 HNSVM
+230 HSDVM
-235 VDDTVG
+235 VDDTAAVL
-241 VIKADDKDLTKGIKK
+241 KSDDKYISKGIKK
-256 ILSTLS
+256 ILSSLS

-270 YTKKHL
+270 YTHKHL
-276 KDNTADAAE
+276 KEDTPEAVE

-295 TGTRVLSN
+295 TGTRVVTNLS
-303 LGMWGAVS
+303 MWGAVA

-322 FGLKHD
+322 LGLKHD

-335 AENTVTDSPA
+335 AEGTMTENAANTAQNTKTA
-345 DAAKPDANKDTKIA
+345 ETAKDTPEDNKQQA
-359 DAADSAAQDAKP
+359 DG
-371 DNKQVSFGG
+371 KQVSFAG
-380 WQSKLGKTV
+380 WQSSLGKTV
-389 LNNKKLDNLL
+389 LNNNKLGKFL
-399 KNFEFDNAAMP
+399 KNFEFDNASMP

-437 EILFRDITSFL
+437 EILFRDITSFI

-474 VRDEGYEKRSI
+474 VRDEGFEKRSL
-485 PGKIWQYFSAN
+485 PGKVWQYFSAN
-496 SDIAN
+496 SDISN
-501 LNSRQ
+501 LTSRQ
-506 LEAKYANPSSSKEGI
+506 LEAKYANPSGAKNGI

-527 IQKNKGD
+527 IQNNHGD

-541 DKGIKENIEQLL
+541 DKGVKENIEKLL
-553 GGKSIKQATVDEIKN
+553 GGKSIKNATVDEIKN
-568 VIKTNADSDAVKNIY
+568 AIKNGAESVELKNIY

-624 CTKMTKERSERLA
+624 CTKMTKERSEKLA
-637 KEAADAAN
+637 KEAAEAAN
-645 ANKPEPPKNQAP
+645 ANKPEPQKNSTAQ

-663 AADITNQPS
+663 AADVNKQPS

>member
-6 ITPSLNRVQ
+6 INPSLNRVQ
-15 YKNNNTSETQNRPV
+15 YKNNNVSESKNRPV
-29 QNAHAAGYNP
+29 QNVNNAGYQPSFN
-39 AFGGLSAGIVSLMDW
+39 GLSAGIVSLMDW

-114 PSAYFIP
+114 PSAYLIP

-130 LGRANNVPVDL
+130 LGKANNVPVDL
-141 INGYGSEFSRYT
+141 INGYGSEFAKYSK
-153 QEALAQGKTLNKND
+153 QAISENKQLNKTD

-174 NLLTNSTDGSLR
+174 NLLTNSTDGSLK
-186 PEVIDEKAAAYAQQ
+186 PEMIEEKAAAYARQ

-241 VIKADDKDLTKGIKK
+241 VIKADDKNLTKGIKK

-262 DYTHDALH
+262 DYTHDAMH
-270 YTKKHL
+270 YTQKHL
-276 KDNTADAAE
+276 KENTSEAAE

-295 TGTRVLSN
+295 TGTRVVSN
-303 LGMWGAVS
+303 LSMWGAVA

-322 FGLKHD
+322 LGLKHD

-335 AENTVTDSPA
+335 AESTMSEEPANAVEKTA
-345 DAAKPDANKDTKIA
+345 DAAKATDADKKQLTA
-359 DAADSAAQDAKP
+359 DG
-371 DNKQVSFGG
+371 KQVSFGG
-380 WQSKLGKTV
+380 WQASLGKKV
-389 LNNKKLDNLL
+389 LNNNKLGGFL
-399 KNFEFDNAAMP
+399 KNFEFDHAAMP
-410 ANAMAAALFGFCLPP
+410 ANAMAFALFGFCLPP

-485 PGKIWQYFSAN
+485 PGKVWQYFSAN
-496 SDIAN
+496 SDISN
-501 LNSRQ
+501 LSSRQ
-506 LEAKYANPSSSKEGI
+506 LEAKYANPSGSKEGL

-527 IQKNKGD
+527 IQNNKGD

-541 DKGIKENIEQLL
+541 DKGIKANIEQLL

-568 VIKTNADSDAVKNIY
+568 AIKNGAASDEVKNIY

-594 LGRAKLLNSLFDA
+594 LGRAKLLNSLFEA

-624 CTKMTKERSERLA
+624 CTKMTKERSEKLA
-637 KEAADAAN
+637 KEAAEAAN
-645 ANKPEPPKNQAP
+645 ANKPEPPKNPTAQ

-663 AADITNQPS
+663 AADVNKQPS

>member
-6 ITPSLNRVQ
+6 INPSLNRVQ
-15 YKNNNTSETQNRPV
+15 YRNNNVSDIKNKQVQSQNQPSFS
-29 QNAHAAGYNP
+29 GLS
-39 AFGGLSAGIVSLMDW
+39 LSAGIVSLMDW

-73 APRIGTGLLRG
+73 APRIGTGLMRG
-84 RGSIDPKTGEK
+84 RGSIDPNTGEK

-114 PSAYFIP
+114 PSAYLIP
-121 LAMITGIKT
+121 LAMISGIKK
-130 LGRANNVPVDL
+130 LGKANNVPVDL
-141 INGYGSEFSRYT
+141 INGYGSEFAKYSK
-153 QEALAQGKTLNKND
+153 QAIAENKPLNKID
-167 FYTQIFK
+167 FYTQIFD
-174 NLLTNSTDGSLR
+174 NLLTNSTDGTL
-186 PEVIDEKAAAYAQQ
+186 PKHVIEEKSATYAKQ
-200 LSEIDDTSSK
+200 LIEIEDNHGNK
-210 KVRKVLVNNLKED
+210 KIRKVLENSLKED
-223 FINTRKL
+223 FINIRRL
-230 HNSVM
+230 HSDVM
-235 VDDTVG
+235 VDDTAAVL
-241 VIKADDKDLTKGIKK
+241 KSDDKYISKGIKK
-256 ILSTLS
+256 ILSSLS

-270 YTKKHL
+270 YTHKHL
-276 KDNTADAAE
+276 KEDTPEAVE

-295 TGTRVLSN
+295 TGTRVVTNLS
-303 LGMWGAVS
+303 MWGAVA

-322 FGLKHD
+322 LGLKHD

-335 AENTVTDSPA
+335 AEGTMTENAANTGQNTKTA
-345 DAAKPDANKDTKIA
+345 ETAKDTPEDNKQQA
-359 DAADSAAQDAKP
+359 DG
-371 DNKQVSFGG
+371 KQVSFAG
-380 WQSKLGKTV
+380 WQSSLGKTV
-389 LNNKKLDNLL
+389 LNNNKLGKFL
-399 KNFEFDNAAMP
+399 KNFEFDNASMP

-437 EILFRDITSFL
+437 EILFRDITSFI

-474 VRDEGYEKRSI
+474 VRDEGFEKRSF
-485 PGKIWQYFSAN
+485 PGKVWQYFSAN
-496 SDIAN
+496 SDISN
-501 LNSRQ
+501 LTSRQ
-506 LEAKYANPSSSKEGI
+506 LEAKYANPSGAKNGI

-527 IQKNKGD
+527 IQNNHGD

-541 DKGIKENIEQLL
+541 DKGVKENIEKLL
-553 GGKSIKQATVDEIKN
+553 GGKSIKNATVDEIKN
-568 VIKTNADSDAVKNIY
+568 AIKNGAESVELKNIY

-624 CTKMTKERSERLA
+624 CTKMTKERSEKLA
-637 KEAADAAN
+637 KEAAEAAN
-645 ANKPEPPKNQAP
+645 ANKPEPPKNSTAQ

-663 AADITNQPS
+663 AADVNKQPS